1 MKALFETSRESLG
14 SRTLMNN
21 LRQEGFEVG
30 RTRVRNLM
38 KKQGLVVRQKRKYKV
53 TTDGNQFA

>member
-1 MKALFETSRESLG
+1 MKALFEASRESLG

-38 KKQGLVVRQKRKYKV
+38 KKQGYELKR
-53 TTDGNQFA
+53 